1 MKKFLIILTTII
13 ATFSLLISCGKKEQA
28 SKPEFDDN
36 AAPVLNNIIF
46 EVKVPE
52 KFNGQY
58 YTKVKDNTIDFY
70 DKECVKEGF
79 NGWLF
84 GLSAFEE
91 PDEWA
96 GGPVEKVGE
105 LKLNNGKKY
114 DVVVVYPTETQFG
127 VGREM
132 PEKYKSF
139 YDARFEIAENVYGI
153 GGEKISMGSGAK
165 GENLYKKEI
174 EKHITAIK
182 ENWDATKLENE
193 HMSTMYAL
201 MASGDGNV
209 LDGVGYAYKDLNVDG
224 IEELI
229 IGEVNDNTDS
239 EMYDVYTMVN
249 GKAEHVL
256 SGWDRNRYYSYD
268 SGLIVN
274 EYSDGA
280 DSSGVA
286 VYALTSNSTEL
297 FPQLSFKYDGYTDE
311 NKPWFIAYNKNGDDW
326 DYKPAEE
333 AEFNQFQERF
343 SKHDKID
350 FKPLSSVK

>member
-1 MKKFLIILTTII
+1 MKKFLIILTTIL
-13 ATFSLLISCGKKEQA
+13 ATISLLISCAKKEESPKQ
-28 SKPEFDDN
+28 EFDDN
-36 AAPVLNNIIF
+36 ATPILSNTIF

-52 KFNGQY
+52 RFDGEF
-58 YTKVKDNTIDFY
+58 YTKVKDNSIDFY

-84 GLSAFEE
+84 GISAFEE

-105 LKLNNGKKY
+105 LKLNSGKKF
-114 DVVVVYPTETQFG
+114 DIVVVYPTETQFG
-127 VGREM
+127 VDRDM

-139 YDARFEIAENVYGI
+139 YDARFEIAENVYGL
-153 GGEKISMGSGAK
+153 GGEKISIGSGTK
-165 GENLYKKEI
+165 GENLYKDEI
-174 EKHITAIK
+174 EKHITALK
-182 ENWDATKLENE
+182 ENWDASKLENE
-193 HMSTMYAL
+193 NMSTMYAL
-201 MASGDGNV
+201 MSSGDGNV
-209 LDGVGYAYKDLNVDG
+209 LDKVGYAYKDLNVDG

-229 IGEVNDNTDS
+229 IGEVGSNPES
-239 EMYDVYTMVN
+239 EMFDVYTMVN

-256 SGWDRNRYYSYD
+256 SGWDRNRYYSYS

-274 EYSDGA
+274 EYSGGA
-280 DSSGVA
+280 DLSGVD

-297 FPQLSFKYDGYTDE
+297 FPQLSFKYDGYTDAE
-311 NKPWFIAYNKNGDDW
+311 KPWFIAYVKNAEEW
-326 DYKPAEE
+326 DYKPADE
-333 AEFNQFQERF
+333 AEFNELQERF